1 MQHEHIARR
10 RQDRQ
15 HRGDGKHNDVTKNS
29 VQRPE
34 NVGRNERKSER
45 GTPVIREEVKLD
57 GKRGEHSTISFLK
70 YRLPANSIHKRHFQY
85 NGGSI

>member
-15 HRGDGKHNDVTKNS
+15 HRGHGKHIGVTKNS
-29 VQRPE
+29 VQRAE
-34 NVGRNERKSER
+34 NVGRNESKSER
-45 GTPVIREEVKLD
+45 DTSVVREEVKLD

-85 NGGSI
+85 NGVSI